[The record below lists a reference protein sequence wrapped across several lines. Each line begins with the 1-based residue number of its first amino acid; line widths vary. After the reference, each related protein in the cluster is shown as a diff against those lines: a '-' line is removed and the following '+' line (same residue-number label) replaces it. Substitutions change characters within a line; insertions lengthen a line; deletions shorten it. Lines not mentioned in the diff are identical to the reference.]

1 VAVTS
6 SDGVVRREL
15 VGDGVATTSSS
26 TAWRW
31 EGAHRRADDFIDE
44 RELFLA
50 KVCSSV
56 DAIKMVKADFGG
68 AERGYDYNIFYFG
81 RVIFFQDALQTCL
94 CRVILKGMVVDS
106 LS

>member
-44 RELFLA
+44 REL
-50 KVCSSV
+50 
-56 DAIKMVKADFGG
+56 
-68 AERGYDYNIFYFG
+68 
-81 RVIFFQDALQTCL
+81 
-94 CRVILKGMVVDS
+94 
-106 LS
+106 